1 MCGIAGIYHYQ
12 GDRRVDPDRLAS
24 MTDIL
29 AHRGPDDSG
38 LYVSGPIGLGHRR
51 LSIVDLSP
59 AGRNPMPNEDETLW
73 VTLNGEIYNV
83 IDRRAE
89 FEARGHRFRSHTDTE
104 MLLHLYE
111 EKGTAFVDDLRGMFG
126 IALWDAPHRTLV
138 VVRDRLGIKPIYW
151 RDAHGTFAYAS
162 EMKALLTTR
171 TARARS
177 IPHAVQDYLA
187 LQYVPSPRSMIQGI
201 HKLPPGHM
209 LIVSPQGVTVR
220 RYWAPPTSGD
230 QRALVRRRRGR
241 APAPAR
247 GIGAA
252 CAS

>member
-126 IALWDAPHRTLV
+126 IALWDAPHKTLV
-138 VVRDRLGIKPIYW
+138 VVRDRDEFIEAIRDLMYDPGRRRALG
-151 RDAHGTFAYAS
+151 AAA
-162 EMKALLTTR
+162 
-171 TARARS
+171 
-177 IPHAVQDYLA
+177 
-187 LQYVPSPRSMIQGI
+187 
-201 HKLPPGHM
+201 
-209 LIVSPQGVTVR
+209 R
-220 RYWAPPTSGD
+220 RYTLARHAPGAVAHVLEGVLGLATPTSAT
-230 QRALVRRRRGR
+230 QTT
-241 APAPAR
+241 
-247 GIGAA
+247 
-252 CAS
+252 